1 MVCRRTRRKTRKTKR
16 NRRRRGGRRRRT
28 RHRGGSPGVAANAS
42 PVEAEVV
49 DVEGEAVADNKAG
62 DGGKAEQAQKG
73 GKRRGRKR
81 KSSKKKQKGGKRKL
95 NAYFK
100 AMLSAKKSK
109 AASFQYKGKTYKGR
123 KHARLG
129 MIYSKA

>member
-42 PVEAEVV
+42 PVVAEVV
-49 DVEGEAVADNKAG
+49 DIEGEAVAE

-109 AASFQYKGKTYKGR
+109 AASFKYKGKTYKGR

>member
-16 NRRRRGGRRRRT
+16 NRRRGGRRRRT
-28 RHRGGSPGVAANAS
+28 RHRGGGVAENAS
-42 PVEAEVV
+42 PVVAEIV
-49 DVEGEAVADNKAG
+49 DVEGEAVADNKAE
-62 DGGKAEQAQKG
+62 DGGKAQKG

-100 AMLSAKKSK
+100 AMLSAKKSN
-109 AASFQYKGKTYKGR
+109 AASFKYKGKTYKGR
-123 KHARLG
+123 KHNRLG

>member
-16 NRRRRGGRRRRT
+16 NRRRGGRRRRT
-28 RHRGGSPGVAANAS
+28 RHRGGGVAENAS
-42 PVEAEVV
+42 PVVAEVV